1 VVDLDS
7 ISCTKLKIL
16 ISESDYN
23 QEDIAKKLGLAE
35 TTFNRKLNG
44 KSEFK
49 LSEAK
54 QLADLFNLTVDE
66 LFFSNIVTKVE
77 TNQKAS

>member
-1 VVDLDS
+1 LDS